1 MSIYEDLLTLRGVD
15 RRAAVGLIGEAV
27 EAECKGRQTR
37 EVDITVIA
45 SMLTA
50 VAVLG
55 ATDDPREAIA
65 EGAIRARILHRFHV
79 DPTNGG

>member
-1 MSIYEDLLTLRGVD
+1 MSIYEDLLTLPGVD

-27 EAECKGRQTR
+27 EAECRGCRPR
-37 EVDITVIA
+37 VVDITVIA

-50 VAVLG
+50 VAILG
-55 ATDDPREAIA
+55 STDDPRETVAD
-65 EGAIRARILHRFHV
+65 GAIRARILHRFHV